1 MTIVITLKGGND
13 GKSGNDRDFYRGV
26 HGTNRK
32 ATTADIEGL
41 HVAVGG
47 IFLVGV
53 LVGSTAVAMFS
64 DEIKES

>member
-1 MTIVITLKGGND
+1 MVKAAMIGIFIVVFMVLIARLQLPT
-13 GKSGNDRDFYRGV
+13 
-26 HGTNRK
+26 
-32 ATTADIEGL
+32 DIEGL